1 MRILDAHQRAVVALD
16 YSRDGKLLASA
27 GWDGLVC
34 VWEVRTGRK
43 LAVLNLGHQAA
54 LTVAFAAARPM
65 LAASF
70 RTFERPGGAV
80 GVFHLL
86 SASRPD
92 EVLLPY
98 RLWQCEAECRS
109 LAFMGGDQVLVA
121 ADAPDRVRLWDLLQF
136 RAVRQ
141 LLCSG
146 RVYSISADL
155 PTSRLAVL
163 LHASGALKVFS
174 FQTRR
179 VMAELTHA
187 QGRGHSVR
195 FRPDGRQLAVAWGA
209 TVGLWSG
216 QPGTEPVL
224 LPHDETVLALAY
236 RPDGKTLYTA
246 GHDGLIWSWD
256 CHSGHLLADPL
267 DWQLDTLHALAIAP
281 DGLTAAAA
289 TNTGQIV
296 IWDIED

>member
-16 YSRDGKLLASA
+16 YSRDGRLLASA
-27 GWDGLVC
+27 GWDGLVY
-34 VWEVRTGRK
+34 VWEVGTGRK
-43 LAVLNLGHQAA
+43 LAALNLGHQAA
-54 LTVAFAAARPM
+54 LTVAFATARPM

-92 EVLLPY
+92 EALLPY

-109 LAFMGGDQVLVA
+109 LAFLAGDQTVLA
-121 ADAPDRVRLWDLLQF
+121 ADAPDRVRLWDLLHF
-136 RAVRQ
+136 RPVRQ
-141 LLCSG
+141 WLCTG
-146 RVYSISADL
+146 RVYSMSLHPA
-155 PTSRLAVL
+155 TQRLAVQ

-174 FQTRR
+174 LHAKQ
-179 VMAELTHA
+179 VVAELTHA
-187 QGRGHSVR
+187 HGRGHLVR

-216 QPGTEPVL
+216 QPGAEPVL

-256 CHSGHLLADPL
+256 CHSGQVLADPL
-267 DWQLDTLHALAIAP
+267 DWQLDTLHALAVAP
-281 DGLTAAAA
+281 DGLTAAVA

-296 IWDIED
+296 IWDLED